1 MLIQEQL
8 FLALVIL
15 SGKRLKIKNSY
26 YFTKID
32 DGDIFLVR
40 IHDKGQFCIVTRE
53 AEPSNSEI
61 HHRQPVIIQNLKL
74 VTTLILT
81 IMQLNF

>member
-15 SGKRLKIKNSY
+15 SGKRLKIKIPY

-32 DGDIFLVR
+32 DGDIRR